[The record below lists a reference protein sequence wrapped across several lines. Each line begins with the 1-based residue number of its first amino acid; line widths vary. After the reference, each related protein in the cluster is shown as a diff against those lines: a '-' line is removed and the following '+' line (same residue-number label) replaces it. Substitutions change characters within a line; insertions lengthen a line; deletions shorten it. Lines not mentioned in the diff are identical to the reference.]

1 MKKLK
6 LNVNSKYI
14 VLRDGYN
21 KPLIIGSIIAI
32 AFTIILATSKLWM
45 PDDRE
50 IMSYDS
56 TVMTFSM
63 REITKP
69 ERVIYDKEKGILEME
84 LTESHLSNDKKFD
97 VSYYCTSPDYN
108 GKLPIEI
115 IKGDLSKSGDSQV
128 IEHRKVL
135 LQIRVPE
142 DWWYITV
149 NVKQKDNITIPF
161 NVDYRSVQ
169 ASVIEYKGKDFL
181 TSLDSQKNE
190 LTKQK
195 QEQETK
201 HEELQKLTEEI
212 KQLYTALSKAKG
224 DEKKKLTADLNKK
237 KAKTEKL
244 QKEYDLQQKDIKAV
258 ETLLKKYG
266 G

>member
-6 LNVNSKYI
+6 LNMNSKYI

-32 AFTIILATSKLWM
+32 TFTLILATSKLWM

-50 IMSYDS
+50 IMTYDS
-56 TVMTFSM
+56 TIMTFSM

-69 ERVIYDKEKGILEME
+69 EKVIYDKEKGILEME
-84 LTESHLSNDKKFD
+84 VTESHLSDDKKFD
-97 VSYYCTSPDYN
+97 VNYFCTSPDYS
-108 GKLPIEI
+108 GKLPVEI

-142 DWWYITV
+142 DWWYVTV
-149 NVKQKDNITIPF
+149 NVEQKDNITIPF
-161 NVDYRSVQ
+161 NIDYRTVQ
-169 ASVIEYKGKDFL
+169 AAVIEYKGKDFL
-181 TSLDSQKNE
+181 TSLDGQKND
-190 LTKQK
+190 LAKKK
-195 QEQETK
+195 QEQEVK
-201 HEELQKLTEEI
+201 YDELQKLAEEI
-212 KQLYTALSKAKG
+212 KQLDTALSKAKN
-224 DEKKKLTADLNKK
+224 DEKKKLTAELNNK
-237 KAKTEKL
+237 KAKAEKL
-244 QKEYDLQQKDIKAV
+244 QKEYDIQQKDIKAV
-258 ETLLKKYG
+258 EALLKKYG

>member
-14 VLRDGYN
+14 VLKDGYN

-32 AFTIILATSKLWM
+32 VFTLILATSKLWM

-50 IMSYDS
+50 IMGYDS

-84 LTESHLSNDKKFD
+84 LTESLLSNDKKFD
-97 VSYYCTSPDYN
+97 VNYYCTSPDYN

-149 NVKQKDNITIPF
+149 NVEQKDNITIPF

-181 TSLDSQKNE
+181 TSLDSQKND
-190 LTKQK
+190 LTKKK
-195 QEQETK
+195 QEQEVK

-212 KQLYTALSKAKG
+212 KQLDTALSKAKG

-237 KAKTEKL
+237 KAKTGKL

>member
-50 IMSYDS
+50 SMSYDS

-84 LTESHLSNDKKFD
+84 LTESHLSDDKKFD
-97 VSYYCTSPDYN
+97 VNYYCTSPDYN
-108 GKLPIEI
+108 RKLPIEI

-128 IEHRKVL
+128 IENRKVL

-149 NVKQKDNITIPF
+149 NVEQKDNITIPF

-181 TSLDSQKNE
+181 TSLDSQKND

-195 QEQETK
+195 QEQEVK

-212 KQLYTALSKAKG
+212 KQLNTALSKAKG
-224 DEKKKLTADLNKK
+224 DEKKKLTADLVKK
-237 KAKTEKL
+237 KENAEKL